1 MKIFKPVIVVSVWQI
16 HLNFFSDWPES
27 LIRNPVFQWPEI
39 NYGWFCF
46 MLWLCCTVDGIYLFI
61 YKLQGKQ
68 VLSQKPWLDGLSHIF
83 ICSCTA
89 LGPFKQ
95 NAGIL
100 GLHAKEVL
108 VGRKSLGGAPF
119 PPLVCYE
126 DLIQHLLT
134 GKGKPP
140 TKKNKLNFIYFIK
153 SCILLW
159 LN

>member
-1 MKIFKPVIVVSVWQI
+1 MVDFV
-16 HLNFFSDWPES
+16 L
-27 LIRNPVFQWPEI
+27 
-39 NYGWFCF
+39 CF
-46 MLWLCCTVDGIYLFI
+46 GCAVLLMAFI

-83 ICSCTA
+83 ICSCIA

-119 PPLVCYE
+119 PPLVYE
-126 DLIQHLLT
+126 DLIQHLLN

-153 SCILLW
+153 SCILR
-159 LN
+159 